1 MARGWEGEYP
11 SSLCA
16 PHWTSIE
23 LETLWNHFEF
33 SCRYVFA
40 GLQSSLL
47 HSRAILSDASRYD
60 IWEISISP
68 ACPLLPRRNHLSF
81 DISGTSFYFIA
92 CNKISRK
99 EDLCITG
106 AYILNRLE
114 IQHDI
119 NTLLG
124 SSSDVHPRTMLAI
137 QHVIKIYINRQT
149 WNKWNNFWQF
159 LATLDI
165 LIPKNPPFLPR
176 VGWWLWKTARW
187 NRCFL

>member
-1 MARGWEGEYP
+1 MNFRVDM
-11 SSLCA
+11 SSLVFNRRYYTPAQYCQTRRDTTFERYQSLQHA
-16 PHWTSIE
+16 PCCH
-23 LETLWNHFEF
+23 
-33 SCRYVFA
+33 
-40 GLQSSLL
+40 G
-47 HSRAILSDASRYD
+47 
-60 IWEISISP
+60 
-68 ACPLLPRRNHLSF
+68 PRRNHLSF

-137 QHVIKIYINRQT
+137 QHVIKIYIIDRPGT
-149 WNKWNNFWQF
+149 SETTFGNFWQPWIS
-159 LATLDI
+159 LS
-165 LIPKNPPFLPR
+165 PKIHHFCH
-176 VGWWLWKTARW
+176 V
-187 NRCFL
+187 